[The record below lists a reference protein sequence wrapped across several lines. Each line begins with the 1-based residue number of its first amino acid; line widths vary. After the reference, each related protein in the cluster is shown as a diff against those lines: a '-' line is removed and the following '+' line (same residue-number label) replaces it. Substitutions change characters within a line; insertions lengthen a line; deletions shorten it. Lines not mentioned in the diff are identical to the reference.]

1 MLRALLVL
9 ALTLATSGTQA
20 SEAIEVH
27 CMGSGETVYLIGGGP
42 AFTTWHLDPI
52 QQQFKDRYRICR
64 FDMRGVGDNADL
76 PLAPDIPTLEQ
87 WLTDMAAVLPEE
99 PTILWGHSWGA
110 LQILLYAERYPE
122 RVKRLI
128 LSNPVD
134 PALESLEHIEVKR
147 YTHDLPQ
154 AQPTLEEIGTPVE
167 ARKSFRRK
175 IASYFLDG
183 ELGWDYSGQF
193 TAADANNVLNVQTWE
208 DYRSAPLTAA
218 DVKGLE
224 AKISTVIHCRHDVL
238 QPESRQAYTRLL
250 PETPEYLLE
259 NCAHFPWVEAPD
271 AYYRALA
278 NDLDQQLHDSDL

>member
-42 AFTTWHLDPI
+42 AFTTWHLEPI
-52 QQQFKDRYRICR
+52 QQQFKDRYRVCR

-76 PLAPDIPTLEQ
+76 PLAPNTPALEQ
-87 WLTDMAAVLPEE
+87 WLTDMATVLPEE
-99 PTILWGHSWGA
+99 PAILWGHSWGA
-110 LQILLYAERYPE
+110 LQILLYAERHPE
-122 RVKRLI
+122 RVKGLI

-134 PALESLEHIEVKR
+134 PALASLEHIEAKR
-147 YTHDLPQ
+147 HTHDLPQ
-154 AQPTLEEIGTPVE
+154 AQPTLEEIGTPAE

-183 ELGWDYSGQF
+183 QLGWDYSGQF
-193 TAADANNVLNVQTWE
+193 TDADANNGLNVQIWE

-224 AKISTVIHCRHDVL
+224 DKIGAVIHCRHDVL
-238 QPESRQAYTRLL
+238 QPESRQAYARLL
-250 PETPEYLLE
+250 PETPEYVLE
-259 NCAHFPWVEAPD
+259 DCAHFPWVESAQS
-271 AYYRALA
+271 YYRALT
-278 NDLDQQLHDSDL
+278 QGIYGGHHQR